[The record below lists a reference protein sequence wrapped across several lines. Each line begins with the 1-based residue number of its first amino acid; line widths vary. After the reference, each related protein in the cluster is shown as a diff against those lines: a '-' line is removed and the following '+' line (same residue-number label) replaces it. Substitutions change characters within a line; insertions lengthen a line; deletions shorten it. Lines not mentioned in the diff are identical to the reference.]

1 MFTTV
6 VRTKCLLI
14 AVAVSLLGANPAL
27 VQGYVMGVTPVMP
40 RNNRVNPN
48 AGAAAAARQMETPFQ
63 GSYTI
68 EAIGSRGLE
77 IVFDNGSKGLVAPDK
92 FCKIEVTGSADPAFL
107 KPGLLVKFNAQ
118 LDKKNRATAPVSEL
132 EIVTLQTAKSPEKG
146 GGLAA
151 DDKGSKKAEKT
162 ASTETS
168 GTVLGQVTEFKNNEL
183 SVQTSAG
190 AIKAELAANPTIKVH
205 VNE

>member
-1 MFTTV
+1 
-6 VRTKCLLI
+6 
-14 AVAVSLLGANPAL
+14 
-27 VQGYVMGVTPVMP
+27 
-40 RNNRVNPN
+40 
-48 AGAAAAARQMETPFQ
+48 
-63 GSYTI
+63 
-68 EAIGSRGLE
+68 
-77 IVFDNGSKGLVAPDK
+77 VAPDK

-118 LDKKNRATAPVSEL
+118 LDKKNRATAPVNEL

-146 GGLAA
+146 SGLAS

-162 ASTETS
+162 ASTEAS
-168 GTVLGQVTEFKNNEL
+168 GIVLGQVTEFKNNEL

-205 VNE
+205 VNEFRGFAQAGDKVDVQGYFVPAKPGEAIAREMKVTLTNPLGSDPTKKKPQTKSTSTTASK